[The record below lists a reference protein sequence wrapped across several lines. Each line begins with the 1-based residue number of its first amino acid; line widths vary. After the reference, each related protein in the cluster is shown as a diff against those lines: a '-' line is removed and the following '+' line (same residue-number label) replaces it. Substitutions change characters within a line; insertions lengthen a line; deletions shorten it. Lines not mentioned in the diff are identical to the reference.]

1 MIFPCGYDRLCAIEL
16 YGVIIMNL
24 RALIA
29 VDIQN
34 DFCPGGALP
43 VNKGDEVIP
52 LVNRLSRKF
61 ATVAITQ
68 DWHPANHV
76 SFASNHEGMNVYDQL
91 EINGINQVLWPDHCV
106 AGTPG
111 ALIHPDLDTDRAN
124 IIIRKGTTPGLDS
137 YSAFFEN
144 DRLTKT
150 GLSGYLNALEIDDV
164 YLCGLATDYC
174 VFYSAM
180 DAVRTGFKT
189 HVILDASRGIDIPEG
204 SLESVIEQMKVHGIR
219 IINSGEITDD

>member
-1 MIFPCGYDRLCAIEL
+1 
-16 YGVIIMNL
+16 MNL
-24 RALIA
+24 RALII
-29 VDIQN
+29 VDIQI

-43 VNKGDEVIP
+43 VHKGDEVIP
-52 LVNRLSRKF
+52 LANRLSRMF
-61 ATVAITQ
+61 TTVAVTQ

-106 AGTPG
+106 AGTGG
-111 ALIHPDLDTDRAN
+111 ALFHPDLETDRAN

-144 DRLTKT
+144 DRISKT
-150 GLSGYLNALEIDDV
+150 GLSGYLNAREIEEV

-189 HVILDASRGIDIPEG
+189 HVVLDACRGINNPEG

-219 IINSGEITDD
+219 IINSGELTDD

>member
-1 MIFPCGYDRLCAIEL
+1 
-16 YGVIIMNL
+16 MNL
-24 RALIA
+24 KALII

-43 VNKGDEVIP
+43 VSRGNEIIP
-52 LVNRLSRKF
+52 LVNGLSRKF
-61 ATVAITQ
+61 ATVVVTQ

-76 SFASNHEGMNVYDQL
+76 SFASNHEGMNPYDQL

-106 AGTPG
+106 EGTEG
-111 ALIHPDLDTDRAN
+111 AMLHPHLNTDRAN

-144 DRLTKT
+144 DRITKT
-150 GLSGYLNALEIDDV
+150 GLSGYLNSLEIEEV
-164 YLCGLATDYC
+164 FLCGLATDYC

-180 DAVRTGFKT
+180 DAMRAGFKT
-189 HVILDASRGIDIPEG
+189 QVVLDACRGINVPEG
-204 SLESVIEQMKVHGIR
+204 SLESVIEEMKVHGIQV
-219 IINSGEITDD
+219 INSREIVNG